1 MYCES
6 CGNFIPDGQA
16 FCSNCGARLAAPQAP
31 QAAPAASAAPA
42 APAPQTAA
50 VSVAPVAPAAVQPI
64 QAAPA
69 QPVYQQPV
77 YQQPVYQQPA
87 QPVYQ
92 QTIQPVYQQPVYQQP
107 VAAVN
112 PIPAKRGNG
121 AAVAGMIFGILTALT
136 SWIPFFFYLFGL
148 IGLICSIVGI
158 AKRNARGKGMAIA
171 GLILSILFSVGGG
184 LLTQFFWVDVVGSEA
199 KELINEL
206 ETYDGY
212 STYSTSIKNNKE
224 FFIDGDFVTT
234 ENGYVSGVL
243 HIDGVRVDF

>member
-16 FCSNCGARLAAPQAP
+16 FCSNCGARVASPAPSAP
-31 QAAPAASAAPA
+31 AAPA
-42 APAPQTAA
+42 APVQSAAPVAMP
-50 VSVAPVAPAAVQPI
+50 VAPVAPAPAAVQPI
-64 QAAPA
+64 QTPAP
-69 QPVYQQPV
+69 QPVYQ
-77 YQQPVYQQPA
+77 

-92 QTIQPVYQQPVYQQP
+92 QTIQPVYQQPVYQP
-107 VAAVN
+107 VAAVK

-121 AAVAGMIFGILTALT
+121 AAVAGLVFGILTVVT
-136 SWIPFFFYLFGL
+136 CWIPFIFYVFGL
-148 IGLICSIVGI
+148 LGLIFSIVGV

-184 LLTQFFWVDVVGSEA
+184 FFTQYFWINFVGGEA
-199 KELINEL
+199 KDLIKEL

-212 STYSTSIKNNKE
+212 STYSTSTKGNNE

>member
-16 FCSNCGARLAAPQAP
+16 FCSNCGARVASPAPSAP
-31 QAAPAASAAPA
+31 AAPAAPVQSAAPA
-42 APAPQTAA
+42 AMP
-50 VSVAPVAPAAVQPI
+50 VAPVATAPAAVQPI
-64 QAAPA
+64 QAAP
-69 QPVYQQPV
+69 QPVYQQPDITYQEPQAAQPA
-77 YQQPVYQQPA
+77 YQQPVY
-87 QPVYQ
+87 
-92 QTIQPVYQQPVYQQP
+92 QP

-121 AAVAGMIFGILTALT
+121 AAVAGLVFGILTVVT
-136 SWIPFFFYLFGL
+136 CWIPFIFYVFGL
-148 IGLICSIVGI
+148 LGLIFSIVGV

-184 LLTQFFWVDVVGSEA
+184 FFTQYFWINFVGGEA
-199 KELINEL
+199 KDLIKEL

-212 STYSTSIKNNKE
+212 STYSTSIKGNNE

>member
-16 FCSNCGARLAAPQAP
+16 FCSNCGARVASPAPSAP
-31 QAAPAASAAPA
+31 VQSAAPVA
-42 APAPQTAA
+42 MP
-50 VSVAPVAPAAVQPI
+50 VAPVAPAPAAVQPI
-64 QAAPA
+64 QTAAP
-69 QPVYQQPV
+69 QPVYQ
-77 YQQPVYQQPA
+77 

-92 QTIQPVYQQPVYQQP
+92 QTIQPVYQQPVYQP
-107 VAAVN
+107 VAAVK

-121 AAVAGMIFGILTALT
+121 AAVAGLVFGILTVVT
-136 SWIPFFFYLFGL
+136 CWIPFIFYVFGL
-148 IGLICSIVGI
+148 LGLIFSIVGV

-184 LLTQFFWVDVVGSEA
+184 FFTQYFWINFVGGEA
-199 KELINEL
+199 KDLIKEL

-212 STYSTSIKNNKE
+212 STYSTSTKGNNE

>member
-16 FCSNCGARLAAPQAP
+16 FCSNCGARVASPAPSAP
-31 QAAPAASAAPA
+31 AAPAAPVQSAAPA
-42 APAPQTAA
+42 AMP
-50 VSVAPVAPAAVQPI
+50 VAPVATAPAAVQPI
-64 QAAPA
+64 QAAAP
-69 QPVYQQPV
+69 QPVYQQPA
-77 YQQPVYQQPA
+77 YQQPA

-92 QTIQPVYQQPVYQQP
+92 QTIQPVYQQPVYQP

-121 AAVAGMIFGILTALT
+121 AAVAGLVFGILTVVT
-136 SWIPFFFYLFGL
+136 CWIPFIFYVFGL
-148 IGLICSIVGI
+148 LGLIFSIVGV

-184 LLTQFFWVDVVGSEA
+184 FFTQYFWINFVGGEA
-199 KELINEL
+199 KDLIKEL

-212 STYSTSIKNNKE
+212 STYSTSTKGNNE